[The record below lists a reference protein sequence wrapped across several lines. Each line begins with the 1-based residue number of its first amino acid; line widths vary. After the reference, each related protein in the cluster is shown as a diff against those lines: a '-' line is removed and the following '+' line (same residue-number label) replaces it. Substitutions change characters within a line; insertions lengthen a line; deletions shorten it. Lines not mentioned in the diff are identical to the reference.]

1 MSELCSRYNEH
12 ERKTS
17 DAEGGICFSSAI
29 SERAAGVAGD
39 KARQRGL
46 VSEREH
52 ERKTS
57 DAEGGICFSSAI
69 SERAAGVAGDKARQR
84 GLVSERE
91 HERKTSDAKGGIWKT
106 QSGDRV

>member
-1 MSELCSRYNEH
+1 MRSIHIKQLSVNGGSEGLLNSMSFLIRKKITIAMSRYSRYNEH
-12 ERKTS
+12 KRKTS
-17 DAEGGICFSSAI
+17 DAEGGICFS
-29 SERAAGVAGD
+29 R
-39 KARQRGL
+39 
-46 VSEREH
+46 
-52 ERKTS
+52 
-57 DAEGGICFSSAI
+57 AI